1 MPTTNLQN
9 SVEFKEQKFFIRM
22 DVHKK
27 SWAITI
33 RSMGLEIARFTQP
46 PSPETLAAHLNKS
59 YPGGIYYSAYEAGF
73 CGTGIHEELCKLGIQ
88 NIILHAADI
97 PTTDKQKK
105 NKTDI
110 RDSRAIAESLEKN
123 NVRGIHVLTREQQEL
138 RSMFRLRESTVIDV
152 TRANNR
158 LKGYLM
164 YFGIQVPEELVK
176 SERLGRKAL
185 EWLSD
190 LELSVESGSLTLK
203 YYAEDLSYRR
213 KQLFEITKQLRR
225 QIQATHQKTY
235 ECLLTIPG
243 IGPITAMGLLAEIGD
258 FNRFTD
264 PDQYCSYLGLL
275 PWEDG
280 SGERY
285 NTKGLQPRCNTH
297 LRPLLIEA
305 SWAAVKKD
313 RSLFAYYSK
322 HAVKNS
328 KRALVKVARKLALIA
343 KGVAQ
348 KQQYYDPDYLTK
360 VTNEKPKKVLEA
372 KQNSI

>member
-1 MPTTNLQN
+1 MPNTNLQN
-9 SVEFKEQKFFIRM
+9 SIEFTEQKFYIGM

-33 RSMGLEIARFTQP
+33 RSMGLQIARFTQP
-46 PSPETLAAHLNKS
+46 PSPEALATHLKRN

-73 CGTGIHEELCKLGIQ
+73 CGTGIHEELCKLGIH
-88 NIILHAADI
+88 NIIVHAADI

-105 NKTDI
+105 NKTDV
-110 RDSRAIAESLEKN
+110 RDSRCIAENLEKN

-138 RSMFRLRESTVIDV
+138 RSMFRLRESKVIDV

-158 LKGYLM
+158 LKGYLA
-164 YFGIQVPEELVK
+164 YFGIQLPAELVK

-185 EWLSD
+185 DWLSN
-190 LELSVESGSLTLK
+190 LELAVEAGSLSLK
-203 YYAEDLSYRR
+203 YHTDELSYQR
-213 KQLFEITKQLRR
+213 KQLLDITKQLRK
-225 QIQATHQKTY
+225 QIQLTHQKTY

-275 PWEDG
+275 PWDDA
-280 SGERY
+280 SGE
-285 NTKGLQPRCNTH
+285 NIKTKGMQPRCNTH
-297 LRPLLIEA
+297 LRPLIIEA
-305 SWAAVKKD
+305 SWAAVKND
-313 RSLFAYYSK
+313 RNLFAYYSK

-328 KRALVKVARKLALIA
+328 KKAIVKVARKLALIA

-348 KQQYYDPDYLTK
+348 KQQHYNPDYLTDIA
-360 VTNEKPKKVLEA
+360 NEKLKKVLEA
-372 KQNSI
+372 KTE